1 MSYLC
6 RQSKFSTL
14 LVSWSLVITVLR
26 GKVNTSPPN
35 RLASSGETRHID
47 IIGSCYEQNC
57 FVDYAPLKS
66 WMSHVGNNT
75 LLRELTIPGT
85 HDSSAFD
92 TGFIGQ
98 ANHIRAQVLN
108 FEQQLNMGIRYFDM
122 RIKQIN
128 ANTFSLHHGMFYL
141 GFEFERVL
149 DDCVSF
155 LRKFPTETILLKI
168 KVEQGS
174 KKSVSKTLE
183 KTYVGDKKYNAYF
196 WTYTS
201 DSPTLGDVRGKIV
214 IVQNFKVI

>member
-6 RQSKFSTL
+6 KFSTL
-14 LVSWSLVITVLR
+14 FICCTVVIALLGGR
-26 GKVNTSPPN
+26 VNTSPPN

-57 FVDYAPLKS
+57 YVDYAPLKS
-66 WMSHVGNNT
+66 WMSHVGNAT

-92 TGFIGQ
+92 TGFIGES
-98 ANHIRAQVLN
+98 NHIRAQVLN
-108 FEQQLNMGIRYFDM
+108 IEQQLHMGIRYFDM
-122 RIKQIN
+122 RIKQAN

-149 DDCVSF
+149 EDCVRF
-155 LRKFPTETILLKI
+155 LAKFPTETVLLKI

-174 KKSVSKTLE
+174 KKSVSRTLE
-183 KTYVGDKKYNAYF
+183 RAYVGDQRFNAYF

-201 DSPTLGDVRGKIV
+201 DSPTLGEVRGKIV
-214 IVQNFKVI
+214 IVQNFKVT